1 MGSAPLPS
9 YLTYDINNN
18 QFVIQAS
25 SSMNPGPVGLNLKVT
40 VMKGTI
46 QILSTSFTQN
56 LVINP

>member
-1 MGSAPLPS
+1 MGSTPLPS

-46 QILSTSFTQN
+46 QILTTSFT
-56 LVINP
+56 